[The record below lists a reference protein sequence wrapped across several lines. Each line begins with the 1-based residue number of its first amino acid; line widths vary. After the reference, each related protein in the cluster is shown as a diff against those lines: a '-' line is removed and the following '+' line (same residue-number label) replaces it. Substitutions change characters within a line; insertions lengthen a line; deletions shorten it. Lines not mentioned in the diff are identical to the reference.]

1 MTEKKKLLFKVENL
15 QKYFPIKKTSVF
27 QREQKFVRANKDISI
42 EIYEGETL
50 GLVGESGCGKSTFG
64 RTLIQLYEATG
75 GSSVYY
81 GAKLDEFM
89 PAYVLSTVKKIPSV
103 FPKYKEDEKAVLE
116 LEASLS
122 TLEDEALR
130 IAVVKHN
137 QANNDFVDKY
147 KNMFRL
153 AGGLLSHSDLNEVS
167 KVLET
172 FFVVRAE
179 QAKIR
184 VSKDLLSRQ
193 ANAISS
199 ESQTKK
205 LEAKIAELDTK
216 IASLQPGVDKAVLD
230 VQTLSKSCSGNED
243 FDIYEAKRDNG
254 IDLTSLTEKEMRRL
268 RQDIQ
273 IIFQDPYSSLDPRL
287 TVGQIIGEGLLA
299 HGVFKK
305 ANTDEYNAYI
315 IDIMEKCGLNADMIY
330 RYPHQFSGGQRQRIG
345 IARALAMQ
353 PQFVVCDEAV
363 SALDVSIQAQVLELL
378 QDLKDDNNLTY
389 LFITHDLG
397 VVKYISDRI
406 GVMYFGH
413 LVEIAPAHQ
422 IFSNPQHPYTKA
434 LLAAIPRTDDSKA
447 IQAQLD
453 EYYAKERGDVNYDE
467 IFDFGF
473 NETSEVDQDWY
484 EVSPEHFVA
493 CRLLN
498 K

>member
-1 MTEKKKLLFKVENL
+1 MSDKKVLFKVENL
-15 QKYFPIKKTSVF
+15 QKYFPIKKSSVF
-27 QREQKFVRANKDISI
+27 QKEQKYVRANKDISI
-42 EIYEGETL
+42 EILQGETL

-81 GAKLDEFM
+81 GVKIDEFM
-89 PAYVLSTVKKIPSV
+89 PAYVTKTVKQIPSV
-103 FPKYKEDEKAVLE
+103 FPKYEADLKHV
-116 LEASLS
+116 ASLQEAMNG
-122 TLEDEALR
+122 LKDEAYR
-130 IAVVKHN
+130 IAVNKYN
-137 QANNDFVDKY
+137 DANNAFVDKY

-153 AGGLLSHSDLNEVS
+153 AGGLLSHSNLNEVAT
-167 KVLET
+167 VLGK
-172 FFVVRAE
+172 FFEVRGE
-179 QAKIR
+179 QAAFR
-184 VSKDLLSRQ
+184 VEKDLVLRQ
-193 ANAISS
+193 Q
-199 ESQTKK
+199 ES
-205 LEAKIAELDTK
+205 L
-216 IASLQPGVDKAVLD
+216 VDKAKAAKLQGKIDELEGKISQLQPSVD
-230 VQTLSKSCSGNED
+230 AAVKAVITLSQSCASNPQFSE
-243 FDIYEAKRDNG
+243 YESKRDNG
-254 IDLTSLTEKEMRRL
+254 IDLTSLTEAEMRRL

-299 HGVFKK
+299 HGIFAK
-305 ANTDEYNAYI
+305 ANSDEYNDYI
-315 IDIMEKCGLNADMIY
+315 IDIMEKCGLKAEFIH

-345 IARALAMQ
+345 IARALAMK
-353 PQFVVCDEAV
+353 PDFVVCDEAV

-378 QDLKDDNNLTY
+378 QDLKEDNNLTY

-413 LVEIAPAHQ
+413 LVELAPAEQ

-434 LLAAIPRTDDSKA
+434 LLAAIPRTSESKA

-453 EYYAKERGDVNYDE
+453 AHYAKERGDVNYNN

-473 NETSEVDQDWY
+473 NDTNEVDEDWY
-484 EVSPEHFVA
+484 EVSDGHFVA